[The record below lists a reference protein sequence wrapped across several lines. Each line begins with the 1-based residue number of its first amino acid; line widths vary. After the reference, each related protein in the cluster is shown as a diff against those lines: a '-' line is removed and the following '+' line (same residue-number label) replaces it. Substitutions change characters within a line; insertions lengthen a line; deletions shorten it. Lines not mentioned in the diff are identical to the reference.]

1 MSEYNGLIGG
11 LVISLLVGLITWW
24 FRGLDNDK
32 QKGARLA
39 FDSEKTAESLK
50 KVELQIEELRATNT
64 LHSKTLNSIEENS
77 ALFEQREQNMEK
89 TLNRMEGVMNNVLT
103 EFVKSNNNLANAI
116 NLQSEYLKEHSK
128 QK

>member
-1 MSEYNGLIGG
+1 MENWQGALGGLLLGLIGT
-11 LVISLLVGLITWW
+11 VITWW
-24 FRGLDNDK
+24 FTSINKDK
-32 QKGARLA
+32 EKGVRLA

-50 KVELQIEELRATNT
+50 KVEIQIEKLETTNT
-64 LHSKTLNSIEENS
+64 LHSKMLNSIEENS
-77 ALFEQREQNMEK
+77 ALFEQREQNMER
-89 TLNRMEGVMNNVLT
+89 TLNRIENTVNNVLT

>member
-1 MSEYNGLIGG
+1 MGEYNGLIGG
-11 LVISLLVGLITWW
+11 LIIGLIGAVITWW
-24 FRGLDNDK
+24 FKSVDTDK
-32 QKGARLA
+32 QKGVRLA

-50 KVELQIEELRATNT
+50 KVEIQIEKLETTNT
-64 LHSKTLNSIEENS
+64 LHSKMLNSIEENS
-77 ALFEQREQNMEK
+77 ALFEQREQNMER
-89 TLNRMEGVMNNVLT
+89 TLNRIENTVNNVLT

>member
-1 MSEYNGLIGG
+1 MGEYNGLIGG
-11 LVISLLVGLITWW
+11 LVIGLIGTLITWW

-32 QKGARLA
+32 QKGVRLA

-50 KVELQIEELRATNT
+50 KVEAQIEKLETTNT
-64 LHSKTLNSIEENS
+64 LHSKMLNSIEENS

-89 TLNRMEGVMNNVLT
+89 TLNRIENTVTNVLT

-128 QK
+128 K